1 MAPKLDTNDPQV
13 ARLIELFATIS
24 LTGQRAADT
33 IKNPKYARALE
44 HTITALQLD
53 RQGLDAKTGSAVVVA
68 ASSGAEL
75 PEAKLDYIVQRVLK
89 KDLVSTDQI
98 QTACK
103 YAASVDAIDDA
114 TFDSQCGVGVVI
126 TPDMCH
132 NVVRNYMQSHH
143 ADIAEA
149 AGWPK
154 MSSIM
159 AAVRAE
165 PTLRWANAADIK
177 NAVEQELTAQFG
189 PRSAAAAS
197 KKKGG
202 GAASAAT
209 KSTNATPSSTSK
221 GERKSKK
228 EETVRPDAMYEEGFL
243 ASLHKP
249 GENPQKLPRL
259 RDEHLKATNGSVM
272 TRFPP
277 EPNGY
282 LHIGHS
288 KAIAVNFGFA
298 RFHKGLC
305 YLRFDDTNPA
315 AEEEKYF
322 VSILETVRWLGFE
335 PFKVTYSS
343 DYFDRLYE
351 LAVDLIRRGLAYVDH
366 STPEEIR
373 EGRGGPDKGERKE
386 SRWRHRPI
394 EESLQAF
401 DDMKNGKYKPGEATL
416 RMKQDIL
423 GSGNPQM
430 WDLIAYRVLDAP
442 HHRTGSKWCMYPTYD
457 FTHCLVDSFENIS
470 HSLCTTE
477 FILSRESYEWLCD
490 ALEVYK
496 PRQYEYGRLS
506 MEGTVMSKRKMLK
519 LVNEGFVD
527 GWDDPRMYTL
537 IGLRRRGV
545 PPGAIL
551 SFVSQLGV
559 TTNNSTIQINRFD
572 QTVRQYLEMNTPR
585 LMMVVEPLKVVIENL
600 PDDFVLHVT
609 KPLHPKVPDM
619 GQVSAPFTKTVYIDA
634 SDFRMQDA
642 PDYFRLAPGKSVG
655 LYQVPHPITCT
666 SVRTNEAGHVVE
678 LVCRYEQGP
687 TPVVPKTYIHWVA
700 EHAPSKSPVHVREAR
715 LFNSLFTCENPAA
728 HDNFVDF
735 INPRSREILHGAMI
749 EVGFYQV
756 ARMSLETAKREA
768 EERVKQAVK
777 QTEEA
782 LGKDRAHEAR
792 DTNAIQSTESHTY
805 GKECI
810 RFQAMRVGYFAVDSD
825 SSMSLFGD
833 REDESPDDLVL
844 NRIVSLKEDVGK
856 SKS

>member
-1 MAPKLDTNDPQV
+1 M
-13 ARLIELFATIS
+13 
-24 LTGQRAADT
+24 
-33 IKNPKYARALE
+33 
-44 HTITALQLD
+44 
-53 RQGLDAKTGSAVVVA
+53 
-68 ASSGAEL
+68 
-75 PEAKLDYIVQRVLK
+75 
-89 KDLVSTDQI
+89 
-98 QTACK
+98 
-103 YAASVDAIDDA
+103 
-114 TFDSQCGVGVVI
+114 
-126 TPDMCH
+126 
-132 NVVRNYMQSHH
+132 
-143 ADIAEA
+143 
-149 AGWPK
+149 
-154 MSSIM
+154 
-159 AAVRAE
+159 
-165 PTLRWANAADIK
+165 
-177 NAVEQELTAQFG
+177 
-189 PRSAAAAS
+189 
-197 KKKGG
+197 
-202 GAASAAT
+202 
-209 KSTNATPSSTSK
+209 
-221 GERKSKK
+221 
-228 EETVRPDAMYEEGFL
+228 
-243 ASLHKP
+243 
-249 GENPQKLPRL
+249 
-259 RDEHLKATNGSVM
+259 
-272 TRFPP
+272 
-277 EPNGY
+277 
-282 LHIGHS
+282 
-288 KAIAVNFGFA
+288 
-298 RFHKGLC
+298 
-305 YLRFDDTNPA
+305 
-315 AEEEKYF
+315 
-322 VSILETVRWLGFE
+322 
-335 PFKVTYSS
+335 
-343 DYFDRLYE
+343 
-351 LAVDLIRRGLAYVDH
+351 DH

-687 TPVVPKTYIHWVA
+687 TPVVPKTYIQWVA

>member
-1 MAPKLDTNDPQV
+1 
-13 ARLIELFATIS
+13 
-24 LTGQRAADT
+24 
-33 IKNPKYARALE
+33 
-44 HTITALQLD
+44 
-53 RQGLDAKTGSAVVVA
+53 
-68 ASSGAEL
+68 
-75 PEAKLDYIVQRVLK
+75 
-89 KDLVSTDQI
+89 
-98 QTACK
+98 
-103 YAASVDAIDDA
+103 
-114 TFDSQCGVGVVI
+114 
-126 TPDMCH
+126 
-132 NVVRNYMQSHH
+132 
-143 ADIAEA
+143 
-149 AGWPK
+149 
-154 MSSIM
+154 
-159 AAVRAE
+159 
-165 PTLRWANAADIK
+165 
-177 NAVEQELTAQFG
+177 
-189 PRSAAAAS
+189 
-197 KKKGG
+197 
-202 GAASAAT
+202 
-209 KSTNATPSSTSK
+209 
-221 GERKSKK
+221 
-228 EETVRPDAMYEEGFL
+228 
-243 ASLHKP
+243 
-249 GENPQKLPRL
+249 
-259 RDEHLKATNGSVM
+259 
-272 TRFPP
+272 
-277 EPNGY
+277 
-282 LHIGHS
+282 
-288 KAIAVNFGFA
+288 
-298 RFHKGLC
+298 
-305 YLRFDDTNPA
+305 
-315 AEEEKYF
+315 
-322 VSILETVRWLGFE
+322 
-335 PFKVTYSS
+335 
-343 DYFDRLYE
+343 
-351 LAVDLIRRGLAYVDH
+351 
-366 STPEEIR
+366 
-373 EGRGGPDKGERKE
+373 
-386 SRWRHRPI
+386 
-394 EESLQAF
+394 
-401 DDMKNGKYKPGEATL
+401 
-416 RMKQDIL
+416 
-423 GSGNPQM
+423 
-430 WDLIAYRVLDAP
+430 
-442 HHRTGSKWCMYPTYD
+442 
-457 FTHCLVDSFENIS
+457 
-470 HSLCTTE
+470 
-477 FILSRESYEWLCD
+477 
-490 ALEVYK
+490 
-496 PRQYEYGRLS
+496 
-506 MEGTVMSKRKMLK
+506 MSKRKMLK

-666 SVRTNEAGHVVE
+666 SVRTNEAGNVVE

-700 EHAPSKSPVHVREAR
+700 EHAPSKSPVHVREVR

-825 SSMSLFGD
+825 SSMALFGD